1 MNTMIWLPEEIPLAY
16 ISQKRIFSSVLKA
29 DTAYF
34 EINVGNQNPERLVI
48 WLHGS
53 GKSYREMIMLVAPI
67 YVKEMVRRKKEGNS
81 IRIIIPYCLP
91 DLMWMNTSRPV
102 WNIENYLIDELIPM
116 LVKESNIDTDI
127 RHEIHGYSMGGY
139 AALRLGLKYNHMFEK
154 IVAIGAGPLADN
166 FADNVKGDK
175 GFKQEVLRTVYGDN
189 ERLYQRSS
197 PYAQALL
204 YQDLIVQRH
213 VKVDIVIGEY
223 DEALS
228 ENLKLDTR
236 LKKLGI
242 NSELISVRGCS
253 HNLYDY
259 VRMHY
264 L

>member
-53 GKSYREMIMLVAPI
+53 GKSYREMIMLVAPV

-81 IRIIIPYCLP
+81 IRVIIPYCLP

-127 RHEIHGYSMGGY
+127 RHEVHGYSMGGY

-197 PYAQALL
+197 PYAQA
-204 YQDLIVQRH
+204 
-213 VKVDIVIGEY
+213 
-223 DEALS
+223 
-228 ENLKLDTR
+228 
-236 LKKLGI
+236 
-242 NSELISVRGCS
+242 
-253 HNLYDY
+253 
-259 VRMHY
+259 
-264 L
+264 

>member
-1 MNTMIWLPEEIPLAY
+1 
-16 ISQKRIFSSVLKA
+16 
-29 DTAYF
+29 
-34 EINVGNQNPERLVI
+34 
-48 WLHGS
+48 
-53 GKSYREMIMLVAPI
+53 
-67 YVKEMVRRKKEGNS
+67 MVRRKKEGNS
-81 IRIIIPYCLP
+81 IRVIIPYCLP
-91 DLMWMNTSRPV
+91 DLMGMNTSRPV

-116 LVKESNIDTDI
+116 LEKESNIDSDI
-127 RHEIHGYSMGGY
+127 RHEVHGYSMGGY

-204 YQDLIVQRH
+204 YQDLIVKRH

-223 DEALS
+223 DEAFS

-236 LKKLGI
+236 LKNLGI
-242 NSELISVRGCS
+242 NSELISVGGCS

>member
-1 MNTMIWLPEEIPLAY
+1 MIWVPEEIPLAY

-29 DTAYF
+29 ETAYF

-53 GKSYREMIMLVAPI
+53 GKSYREMIMLVAPV

-81 IRIIIPYCLP
+81 IRVIIPYCLP

-116 LVKESNIDTDI
+116 LEKESNIDSDI
-127 RHEIHGYSMGGY
+127 RHEVHGYSMGGY

-175 GFKQEVLRTVYGDN
+175 GFKREVLRTVYGDN

-204 YQDLIVQRH
+204 YQDLIVKRH

-223 DEALS
+223 DEAFS

-236 LKKLGI
+236 LKNLGI
-242 NSELISVRGCS
+242 NSELISVGGCS

>member
-1 MNTMIWLPEEIPLAY
+1 MIWVPEEIPLAY

-29 DTAYF
+29 QTAYF

-53 GKSYREMIMLVAPI
+53 GKSYREMIMLVAPV

-81 IRIIIPYCLP
+81 IRVIIPYCLP

-116 LVKESNIDTDI
+116 LEKESNIDSDI
-127 RHEIHGYSMGGY
+127 RHEVHGYSMGGY

-204 YQDLIVQRH
+204 YQDLIVKRH

-223 DEALS
+223 DEAFS

-236 LKKLGI
+236 LKNLGI
-242 NSELISVRGCS
+242 NSELISVGGCS

>member
-53 GKSYREMIMLVAPI
+53 GKSYREMIMLVAPV

-81 IRIIIPYCLP
+81 IRVIIPYCLP

-127 RHEIHGYSMGGY
+127 RHEVHGYSMGGY